1 LETVA
6 LSPRITVVTPSYN
19 QGKFLEETL
28 RSVASQREYIHEYFV
43 LDGGSTDGSAD
54 IIRKYA
60 DKIDWWTSEK
70 DKGQSDAI
78 HRGFQRATG
87 DYLYW
92 LNSDDVLLPG
102 AMAKVTAALQ
112 EHPQWDALTGY
123 HVRMDVNSRV
133 ICMNRIPPESPS
145 NSRWG
150 RIHVCQQTCFFRR
163 SIYEKLGGLN
173 LSLHIVMDTEMWC
186 RMFDAN
192 TVWGHIP
199 QYLAGFRMHL
209 EAKGRAQQW
218 HELCE
223 SEQQMVREVYPQYC
237 QPNFKHRLGLAW
249 YRALQI
255 LSGRY
260 LKAKLDTRRFF
271 GKTLDEVGDGFNG

>member
-1 LETVA
+1 M
-6 LSPRITVVTPSYN
+6 SPRITVVTPSYN
-19 QGKFLEETL
+19 QEKFLEETL
-28 RSVASQREYIHEYFV
+28 RSVTSQREYIHEYFV
-43 LDGGSTDGSAD
+43 LDGGSTDGSVD

-92 LNSDDVLLPG
+92 VNSDDVLLPG

-112 EHPQWDALTGY
+112 QNPQWDALTGY
-123 HVRMDVNSRV
+123 HVRIDGASRV
-133 ICMNRIPPESPS
+133 HSLHRIPPESPA

-150 RIHVCQQTCFFRR
+150 RHHVCQQTCFFRR

-173 LSLHIVMDTEMWC
+173 LSLHCVMDTEMWC
-186 RMFDAN
+186 RMFDAQ

-199 QYLAGFRMHL
+199 QYLGVFRVHP
-209 EAKGRAQQW
+209 EAKGRASGW
-218 HELCE
+218 LDLYTR
-223 SEQQMVREVYPQYC
+223 EQQMLRDVYPQYC
-237 QPNFKHRLGLAW
+237 RPNLKHRLGLKY
-249 YRALQI
+249 YRMSQI
-255 LSGRY
+255 LSGRQ
-260 LKAKLDTRRFF
+260 LQQWLDTRRFF
-271 GKTLDEVGDGFNG
+271 GKTLDEVGAQFNG

>member
-1 LETVA
+1 

-28 RSVASQREYIHEYFV
+28 RSVTSQREYIHEYFV
-43 LDGGSTDGSAD
+43 LDGGSNDGSVE
-54 IIRKYA
+54 IIGRYA
-60 DKIDWWTSEK
+60 DKIDWWISEK

-78 HRGFQRATG
+78 HRGYSRATG

-123 HVRMDVNSRV
+123 HVRMDEDSRV
-133 ICMNRIPPESPS
+133 LSLHRIPAESPA

-173 LSLHIVMDTEMWC
+173 VSLHCVMDTDMWC
-186 RMFDAN
+186 RMFDVE

-199 QYLAGFRMHL
+199 QYLAAFRTHGQ
-209 EAKGRAQQW
+209 AKGSAFRWQ
-218 HELCE
+218 ELYR
-223 SEQQMVREVYPQYC
+223 SEEQMLREVYPQYC
-237 QPNFKHRLGLAW
+237 RANLKHRLGVAE
-249 YRALQI
+249 YRARQI

-260 LKAKLDTRRFF
+260 LRAKLDARRFF
-271 GKTLDEVGDGFNG
+271 GKKLDVVGGLLNG